1 MGAKAIALLSG
12 GLDSTLAA
20 KMMLEQGVEV
30 IGLNFVSPFCPSCR
44 TAGDGGESKI
54 QTAQRQL
61 GVPVRFVPL
70 DEDYVDV
77 IRHGR
82 FGYGA
87 GVNPCIDCRIYTMKK
102 AKKVMEEEGADFIVS
117 GEVLGQRPMSQ
128 RNDAMETIDEQA
140 DLGGILLRPLS
151 AREMPPTKPEQDGTL
166 DRDKLGAI
174 TGRSRKEQFALAK
187 KYGVTDFPTPAG
199 GCLLTDKNF
208 AVRVRDLFDRQ
219 DEVLFR
225 DLQILQFGRI
235 VKLRDH
241 VRVVVGRNERENA
254 MLEGYQDRARAF
266 LEPEN
271 FQGPSAL
278 ILGEHT
284 EADRDDAARMVLFWT
299 KKRPAE
305 PRVYWNVDGNR
316 KGVLTVTEPYPEGP
330 LRAKMI

>member
-1 MGAKAIALLSG
+1 MGKKAIALLSG

-20 KMMLEQGVEV
+20 KMMQEQGVEV

-44 TAGDGGESKI
+44 TPATGGESKI
-54 QTAQRQL
+54 QKAQRQL

-102 AKKVMEEEGADFIVS
+102 AKRVMEEEGADFIVS

-128 RNDAMETIDEQA
+128 RKDAMETIDDQA
-140 DLGGILLRPLS
+140 DMGGILLRPLS
-151 AREMPPTKPEQDGTL
+151 AREMPPTKPELDGTL
-166 DRDKLGAI
+166 NRERLGAI

-187 KYGVTDFPTPAG
+187 KFDVTDFPTPAG

-219 DEVLFR
+219 EEVLFR
-225 DLQILQFGRI
+225 DLQILQLGRI
-235 VKLRDH
+235 VKLRDA

-254 MLEGYQDRARAF
+254 MLEGYQDRATAF

-278 ILGEHT
+278 VLGERT
-284 EADRDDAARMVLFWT
+284 EADVIDAARMILFWT

-305 PRVYWNVDGNR
+305 PRVLWLGSGGA
-316 KGVLTVTEPYPEGP
+316 KSVLVVTDPYPEGP
-330 LRAKMI
+330 LREKMI